1 MNAKLLSHIAV
12 AVTTSMLAL
21 GTGQALAAAANPTAA
36 SAAADPAV
44 SPEDRLKRNK
54 VSALRGKGDAEFVK
68 AQSLALAGDGE
79 AALRIAQMFGD
90 GSNGVARDEGRRLQW
105 LLHAS
110 SLNNAAAS
118 YRLYQ
123 HYLEQKLDRDAVFF
137 ENRAR
142 EQGFVPPPRVD
153 PRR

>member
-12 AVTTSMLAL
+12 AVTLSMLAL
-21 GTGQALAAAANPTAA
+21 GVDQAMAAASKPTAT
-36 SAAADPAV
+36 SAEVDPGML
-44 SPEDRLKRNK
+44 PEDRLARNK
-54 VSALRGKGDAEFVK
+54 VRALSGKGDAEFVK
-68 AQSLALAGDGE
+68 AQARGLAGDSD
-79 AALRIAQMFGD
+79 AALRVAQMFAD
-90 GSNGVARDEGRRLQW
+90 GSNGVAKDEQRRMQW

-110 SLNNAAAS
+110 SLNNGAAS

-142 EQGFVPPPRVD
+142 EQGFVAPPRVD

>member
-1 MNAKLLSHIAV
+1 
-12 AVTTSMLAL
+12 MLAL
-21 GTGQALAAAANPTAA
+21 GADHVIAAPANPAA
-36 SAAADPAV
+36 TSADVDAAP

-54 VSALRGKGDAEFVK
+54 VSALSGMGDAEFVK

-79 AALRIAQMFGD
+79 AALRLAQMFTD
-90 GSNGVARDEGRRLQW
+90 GSNGVPRDEGRKVQW

-123 HYLEQKLDRDAVFF
+123 HYLEQKLDRDAIFF

-142 EQGFVPPPRVD
+142 EQGFVAPPRVD
-153 PRR
+153 PRRG